1 MAFTVVTTPQLDFTI
16 CPDFL
21 DNLVIEATFDNDVID
36 ENGTPLS
43 YTPDG
48 TGVGTGTFS
57 LFTDNANF
65 ADREVPYA
73 LTASFPNY
81 PNSAATADST
91 VSFTT
96 DPCPT
101 PDDVLIIPPTLSA

>member
-1 MAFTVVTTPQLDFTI
+1 MAFMVVTTPLLDFTI

-57 LFTDNANF
+57 LFTDDANF
-65 ADREVPYA
+65 AGSNLPYS

-81 PNSAATADST
+81 VGSEVST
-91 VSFTT
+91 
-96 DPCPT
+96 
-101 PDDVLIIPPTLSA
+101 